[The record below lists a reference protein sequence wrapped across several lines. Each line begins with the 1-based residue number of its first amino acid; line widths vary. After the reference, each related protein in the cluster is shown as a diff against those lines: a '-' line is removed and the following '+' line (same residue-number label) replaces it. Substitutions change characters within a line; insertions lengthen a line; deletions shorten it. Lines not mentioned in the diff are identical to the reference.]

1 MKTIRL
7 CKKCGFILGTRPG
20 LKEVDGVCLACVNE
34 ANKKNINFAERQEW
48 LTKYIAE
55 NRTSQSY
62 DCVVAVSGGKDST
75 AIVYRLMKNHGVKKP
90 LLITV
95 LDEFTSTRAGVHN
108 RKNLGDFFGVDHI
121 MYRCS
126 PADFKKNTREDF
138 EKELHPLKWIER
150 RLYEI
155 PCEIA
160 RAFGI
165 RLVFF
170 GENSA
175 YEYGTSDELNIFH
188 PTLSDDELKVIYTGA
203 IYPYG
208 NYDSLEIAQK
218 CGFRDLNFYNEWQRN
233 GISEIDGYTQ
243 IDSIGYLAHH
253 WCKYVKF
260 GFQRVSDMAC
270 RFVREGHLNRDQ
282 AVKLI
287 DENDYK
293 LDGAA
298 KRDFCRTIDITE
310 QYFDEIVDKHAN
322 RDLVFKDINGFWRR
336 YPVES

>member
-1 MKTIRL
+1 MKIRL

-20 LKEVDGVCLACVNE
+20 LKEIDGVCLPCINE
-34 ANKKNINFAERQEW
+34 ANKKNIDFAARQKW
-48 LTKYIAE
+48 LTEYIAE
-55 NRTSQSY
+55 NKTSKKY
-62 DCVVAVSGGKDST
+62 DCVIAVSGGKDST
-75 AIVYRLMKNHGVKKP
+75 SIVYRLMKNHGVKKP

-95 LDEFTSTRAGVHN
+95 CDEFSSTQAGEHN
-108 RKNLGDFFGVDHI
+108 RRNLGSFFGVDH
-121 MYRCS
+121 MLYRCN
-126 PADFKKNTREDF
+126 PEEFKYYTKKDF
-138 EKELHPLKWIER
+138 EEELHPLKWIER

-155 PCEIA
+155 PFEVA
-160 RAFGI
+160 KAFGI

-175 YEYGTSDELNIFH
+175 YEYGTSDKLEIFH
-188 PTLSDDELKVIYTGA
+188 PTLCDDDTKVIYSGA

-208 NYDSLEIAQK
+208 NFDSLDIARQ

-233 GISEIDGYTQ
+233 GISELDGYTQ

-270 RFVREGHLNRDQ
+270 RFVREGHLTREQ
-282 AVKLI
+282 AIALI

-298 KRDFCRTIDITE
+298 KRDFCRTIGITDE
-310 QYFDEIVDKHAN
+310 YFNEVVDRHAN
-322 RDLVFKDINGFWRR
+322 KELVYKDVNGYWRR
-336 YPVES
+336 YKAEQD

>member
-1 MKTIRL
+1 MI
-7 CKKCGFILGTRPG
+7 
-20 LKEVDGVCLACVNE
+20 
-34 ANKKNINFAERQEW
+34 
-48 LTKYIAE
+48 
-55 NRTSQSY
+55 
-62 DCVVAVSGGKDST
+62 AVSGGKDST
-75 AIVYRLMKNHGVKKP
+75 AIVYRLMKFHGVKKP
-90 LLITV
+90 LLVTV
-95 LDEFTSTRAGVHN
+95 CDEFTSTQAGNHN
-108 RKNLGDFFGVDHI
+108 RRNISEFFGVDHI
-121 MYRCS
+121 LYRCN
-126 PADFKKNTREDF
+126 PNDFKEHTVADFEN
-138 EKELHPLKWIER
+138 ELHPLKWIER

-160 RAFGI
+160 RAYKI

-175 YEYGTSDELNIFH
+175 YEYGTSDKLEIFH
-188 PTLSDDELKVIYTGA
+188 PTLTDDDLKVIYTGA

-208 NYDSLEIAQK
+208 NFDSLEIARQ
-218 CGFRDLNFYNEWQRN
+218 CGFRDLNYYNEWQRN
-233 GISEIDGYTQ
+233 GIGEFDGYTQ

-270 RFVREGHLNRDQ
+270 RFVREGHLTREQ

-298 KRDFCRTIDITE
+298 KRDFCRTCGIAE
-310 QYFDEIVDKHAN
+310 QHFDEVVDRHAN
-322 RDLVFKDINGFWRR
+322 RDLVYKDINGFWRR
-336 YPVES
+336 YPANA